1 MRRTKTTATR
11 WGHII
16 DDFFAV
22 MKRGYNIYPKQYT
35 IIYDNKV
42 CSDVRNCMF
51 SFIYFILSSPFVKF
65 FNSIQL
71 FNFVQC
77 CDFGQFSI
85 LAIFCLAWLIENLVF
100 CQIFNETRV
109 ECRIRKIL
117 LYGKMFCW
125 IAQPYTLVETRAH
138 FCWIL

>member
-51 SFIYFILSSPFVKF
+51 FDLFCSTFIMWSVFQFCLTFLFSGFFVKVHE
-65 FNSIQL
+65 I
-71 FNFVQC
+71 
-77 CDFGQFSI
+77 
-85 LAIFCLAWLIENLVF
+85 
-100 CQIFNETRV
+100 
-109 ECRIRKIL
+109 RIRKIL
-117 LYGKMFCW
+117 LCAKIFCW
-125 IAQPYTLVETRAH
+125 ITQPYTSVETRARLLLN
-138 FCWIL
+138 FVNIRKIRGNSEKVNNGIRKVITKA